1 MIREFNFIRDYGDV
15 IALWHFAGPGVH
27 VGASDTR
34 DEIAKKLER
43 DPDLFLV
50 AEEAGQI
57 VGAVIGGFDGRR
69 GMVYHLA
76 VAAGHRSN
84 GIGTALMNELE
95 SRLKAKGCL
104 KYYLQITSDN
114 VDVVNFYEGLGWQRS
129 PHIFMSKTI
138 G

>member
-1 MIREFNFIRDYGDV
+1 MLREFNLARDYDAV
-15 IALWHFAGPGVH
+15 LELWRSAGPGVH

-34 DEIAKKLER
+34 EETARKLER

-50 AEEAGQI
+50 AEDVGRI
-57 VGAVIGGFDGRR
+57 VGTVIGGFDGRR

-76 VAAGHRSN
+76 VAPEYRGR

-95 SRLKAKGCL
+95 TRLKAKGCL

-114 VDVVNFYEGLGWQRS
+114 VDVVNFYEQIGWQRS

-138 G
+138 V